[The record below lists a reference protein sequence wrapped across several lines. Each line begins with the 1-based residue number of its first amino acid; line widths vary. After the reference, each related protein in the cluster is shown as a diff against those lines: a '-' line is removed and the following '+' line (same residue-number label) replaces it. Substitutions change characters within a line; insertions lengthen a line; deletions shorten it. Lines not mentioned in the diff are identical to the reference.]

1 LCTAIGQITDAQDI
15 EPLLAR
21 AATILGASGIVVWM
35 AAGDELI
42 AASAHGYDSRA
53 LHRLGHV
60 HRSALNAT
68 AVAWQSGTL
77 QTVSGEGSSRGAM
90 VAPMVGTN
98 RCVGVLAVEVPR
110 GREADETAQAI
121 ARFLAAQLA
130 ATLAPWPAASV
141 TDAEVDPLEKVAEG

>member
-1 LCTAIGQITDAQDI
+1 
-15 EPLLAR
+15 
-21 AATILGASGIVVWM
+21 
-35 AAGDELI
+35 
-42 AASAHGYDSRA
+42 
-53 LHRLGHV
+53 
-60 HRSALNAT
+60 
-68 AVAWQSGTL
+68 
-77 QTVSGEGSSRGAM
+77 M

-110 GREADETAQAI
+110 GGEADETAQAI